1 MLLNYGTLETDTD
14 LSDFTGFTVQST
26 EDKASFI
33 LTNYVNGEEQE
44 ELILDPDIDSIEE
57 RMSKISPMT
66 QNNLD
71 NIPLNEYGDID
82 PDKLPDEPEDYIDQ
96 RTLIEPEIFDSVI
109 ENTYNHPYINEN
121 DDDEFDY
128 EDYTEKKM
136 AEAEAEDEAFERYE
150 KLVNFKQDNGY

>member
-14 LSDFTGFTVQST
+14 LSDFTGFTVRRT

-71 NIPLNEYGDID
+71 NIPLNEYGEVD

-96 RTLIEPEIFDSVI
+96 RTLIEPEILDSVI

-136 AEAEAEDEAFERYE
+136 AEAKAEDEAFERYE
-150 KLVNFKQDNGY
+150 KLVNFIQDNGY